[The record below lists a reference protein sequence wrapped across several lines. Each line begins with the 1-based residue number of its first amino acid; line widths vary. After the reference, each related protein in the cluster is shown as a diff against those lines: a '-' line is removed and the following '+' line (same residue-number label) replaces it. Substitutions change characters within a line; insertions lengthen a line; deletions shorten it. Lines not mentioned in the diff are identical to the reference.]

1 MDFDQVF
8 YKAVSNKFKFEESDH
23 NFSTFDGW
31 ADYYATDNV
40 PETAVNPLNPEAG
53 EVENL
58 SSIEINFSDVK
69 VSIDSYGATMVP
81 YGDTYV
87 EYEPA
92 GWEIDDVN
100 CSEDVKYTWEGDDIT
115 REQYLEINKM
125 SDDELKA
132 VVDVLKETAMDS
144 YWDWLDENYE
154 PPEPEPPEPDYDDY
168 WR

>member
-8 YKAVSNKFKFEESDH
+8 YKSVSNKFKFEESDH

-81 YGDTYV
+81 YGETYV

-92 GWEIDDVN
+92 GWEIDDVD

-132 VVDVLKETAMDS
+132 VVEVLKETAMNS
-144 YWDWLDENYE
+144 YGDWLDENYE
-154 PPEPEPPEPDYDDY
+154 PLEPEPPEPDYAA
-168 WR
+168 WWS

>member
-69 VSIDSYGATMVP
+69 VSIHSYGATMVP

-92 GWEIDDVN
+92 GWEVDDVN

-132 VVDVLKETAMDS
+132 VVEVLKETAMDS

-154 PPEPEPPEPDYDDY
+154 PPEPEPPEPDYDY
-168 WR
+168 WS

>member
-23 NFSTFDGW
+23 KFSTFDGW

-132 VVDVLKETAMDS
+132 VVEVLKETAMDS

-168 WR
+168 WS

>member
-1 MDFDQVF
+1 MNFDQVF

-58 SSIEINFSDVK
+58 SSIEISFSDVK

-81 YGDTYV
+81 YGDTYI

-115 REQYLEINKM
+115 REQYLKINKM

-132 VVDVLKETAMDS
+132 AIDVLKETAMDS

-168 WR
+168 WG

>member
-1 MDFDQVF
+1 MNFDQAF

-81 YGDTYV
+81 YGETYV

-92 GWEIDDVN
+92 GWEIDDVD

-132 VVDVLKETAMDS
+132 VVEVLKETAMNS
-144 YWDWLDENYE
+144 YGDWLDENYE
-154 PPEPEPPEPDYDDY
+154 PPEPEPPEPDYAA
-168 WR
+168 WWS

>member
-1 MDFDQVF
+1 MLE
-8 YKAVSNKFKFEESDH
+8 YLE
-23 NFSTFDGW
+23 
-31 ADYYATDNV
+31 
-40 PETAVNPLNPEAG
+40 EAG

-125 SDDELKA
+125 SDDEL
-132 VVDVLKETAMDS
+132 TAMDS

-168 WR
+168 WG

>member
-8 YKAVSNKFKFEESDH
+8 YKAVSNKFKFEEIDH

-100 CSEDVKYTWEGDDIT
+100 CSEDVKYTWDLLG
-115 REQYLEINKM
+115 L
-125 SDDELKA
+125 A
-132 VVDVLKETAMDS
+132 
-144 YWDWLDENYE
+144 
-154 PPEPEPPEPDYDDY
+154 
-168 WR
+168 